1 MKTMPAS
8 HIFHDNPSLEETEF
22 ALSVSPRPQIERSPD
37 RRKNTEFASGRSAP
51 DRCRQS
57 QRPSQTVFDDNELTE
72 TLTIG
77 WAIALAIAVAMAVY
91 VSGG

>member
-1 MKTMPAS
+1 MPAS

-37 RRKNTEFASGRSAP
+37 RRKNTEFVRARGAP
-51 DRCRQS
+51 
-57 QRPSQTVFDDNELTE
+57 RPSQTVFDDNELTE